1 MAANWHS
8 ADGFDTLVLRL
19 FTGAAYASSAGY
31 KMNDI
36 NVVDIGLRLIKRCG
50 MYAEEYKVWIT
61 REAIRPRIVETFDTF
76 KTFWAD
82 KIALVNQTAIP
93 AGLHGYG
100 MNAVSIINDD
110 DASAI

>member
-1 MAANWHS
+1 
-8 ADGFDTLVLRL
+8 
-19 FTGAAYASSAGY
+19 
-31 KMNDI
+31 MNDI
-36 NVVDIGLRLIKRCG
+36 DVVNIGLRLIKRCG
-50 MYAEEYKVWIT
+50 ILAWIA
-61 REAIRPRIVETFDTF
+61 REAIRLRIVKTFDTF